1 MAEFQEFNKAIQSL
15 LSTAARQ
22 ALLPRWRPAADIY
35 RTSEGWLVKLELAG
49 VSQDDIQVSVCG
61 RTLTVRGR
69 RRDSLIS
76 EGGEHLLL
84 EISYSEFERQIE
96 LPCDLERCELR
107 TEWHDGMLLLR
118 IRPRNE

>member
-1 MAEFQEFNKAIQSL
+1 MSAFQEFNKAIQSL

-22 ALLPRWRPAADIY
+22 ALLARWRPAADIY
-35 RTSEGWLVKLELAG
+35 RTREGWLVKLELAG
-49 VSQDDIQVSVCG
+49 VKEDDIQVSVRG
-61 RTLTVRGR
+61 RMLTVCGR

-96 LPCDLERCELR
+96 LPCDLEQCVVT
-107 TEWHDGMLLLR
+107 TESRDGMLLLR
-118 IRPRNE
+118 IRPKNE

>member
-49 VSQDDIQVSVCG
+49 VSQDDIQVSVRG

-96 LPCDLERCELR
+96 LPCDLEQCEVK
-107 TEWHDGMLLLR
+107 TESRDGMLLVR